1 MDLFIDT
8 SIQFEKKASEVPLP
22 EDPNAWPHEILQ
34 ELYKQVPYVSD
45 FEPHVVMDKVDPERG
60 YAFGHVEIS
69 NKSEIQ
75 HATSAAGQ
83 QAAGIK
89 TVKIPVIVK
98 QMKLQP
104 FDVIVTPG
112 NDMLPLTEPRLRQ
125 AIFRPTPFDIT
136 GKGPGDQSIIGQ
148 LYPPYRQNYGFGGGG
163 AVSSAGTKE
172 ASDTVQEYYEHWKK
186 GTPGLPANHAQLK
199 GEHKDK
205 FHAYIR
211 EEKESPAW
219 PKHASILDRILPTI
233 NESDHRAF
241 FQKLANPALQTAFL
255 RNDAATTPA
264 LSKLASCRP
273 LSVEKTAAV
282 LRDMPPT
289 AVQVLKA
296 PEGYVVKMAAHYCWE
311 PVEELLDRGEVVR
324 RFGEKIA
331 FDTDVSGGV
340 TMSEGATA
348 DSTPQPEED
357 KYELIKDFGIYKVK
371 DTEDRELIGYVFPN
385 LLDLDGTP
393 LPICLFTNGS
403 NASVQGEIAGVS
415 VGIGANLMEGSPRGK
430 GVFYE
435 LLTNGRAQATIP
447 ITITASV
454 EGAEPGDGGIVL
466 HGETYDGRPVEVS
479 VQPNL
484 AKIQFQD
491 GRLLVPET
499 MSWLPLDQCDEIALQ
514 GDPGQISKMA
524 HLARGGVVEI
534 RCGGPDSFSFKGPP
548 VEKLASDATQFL
560 SLDDA
565 VFLLAGLGVNPKHG
579 FDKLAEALPGHRV
592 IEVMTARELSTSEE
606 QYGEAVK
613 MASAV
618 LSFLPNLRRDLVKE
632 AAVIPDPSAVDT
644 VLSLGFLNPENIR
657 VFLSALPEIEASQ
670 KRLCELLVAAR
681 LGMQDVPVAALES
694 AVRSTEEVIEGLKV
708 LAFSKN

>member
-1 MDLFIDT
+1 MDLFINT

-34 ELYKQVPYVSD
+34 ELYKQVPYVAD

-172 ASDTVQEYYEHWKK
+172 AS
-186 GTPGLPANHAQLK
+186 LL
-199 GEHKDK
+199 
-205 FHAYIR
+205 
-211 EEKESPAW
+211 S
-219 PKHASILDRILPTI
+219 SILSTI

-264 LSKLASCRP
+264 LSKLASCKP
-273 LSVEKTAAV
+273 LSTEKTAAI

-296 PEGYVVKMAAHYCWE
+296 PEGYVVKTAAHYCWE

-340 TMSEGATA
+340 TMSEGATE

-403 NASVQGEIAGVS
+403 NASVQGEIAGVN

-447 ITITASV
+447 LTITASV
-454 EGAEPGDGGIVL
+454 EGAEPGNGGIVL
-466 HGETYDGRPVEVS
+466 HAETYDGRPVEVS

-484 AKIQFQD
+484 AKIMFQD

-524 HLARGGVVEI
+524 HLARAGVVEI

-565 VFLLAGLGVNPKHG
+565 VFLLAGLGVNPRHG

-592 IEVMTARELSTSEE
+592 IEVMTARALSTSEE

-618 LSFLPNLRRDLVKE
+618 LSFVPNLRRDLVKE

-657 VFLSALPEIEASQ
+657 VFLAALPEIEASQ